1 MWARLRKK
9 LENIKYILKIEVYP
23 KIGIQNSDV
32 PKNFRVGP
40 PKSMVGSMGFLMGL
54 V

>member
-1 MWARLRKK
+1 MGKIKNK
-9 LENIKYILKIEVYP
+9 LENIKYIQKIEVYP
-23 KIGIQNSDV
+23 KIGKQNSDV

-40 PKSMVGSMGFLMGL
+40 PKCMVGSMGFLMGL